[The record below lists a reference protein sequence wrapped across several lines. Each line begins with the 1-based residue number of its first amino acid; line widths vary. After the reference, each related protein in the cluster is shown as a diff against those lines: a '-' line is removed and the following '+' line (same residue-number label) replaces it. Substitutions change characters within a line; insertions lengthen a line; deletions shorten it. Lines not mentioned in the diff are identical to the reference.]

1 MLPIFLNH
9 KFFIRILSTFLIL
22 SISPTAKYLVPHFI
36 FMSLEFLDII
46 SSMLN
51 VFYNCHQHKFFISLI
66 LAKNLILIYV
76 HTTQS

>member
-1 MLPIFLNH
+1 MLPISLNH

-22 SISPTAKYLVPHFI
+22 SISPTARYLVPHFI
-36 FMSLEFLDII
+36 IMSLEFLVII

-51 VFYNCHQHKFFISLI
+51 VFYNSHQHKFFICLI

-76 HTTQS
+76 PTTQS